1 MDLIS
6 VIIPYYKK
14 KKFIDHSL
22 NSVIN
27 QTYSNFEIIIIY
39 DDEDKSELNYLIE
52 RYKNN
57 KKIKFIVNEKNIGAG
72 LSRNKGIISANGEY
86 ISFIDADDVWEKDKL
101 KTQLTFMKNI
111 GSKISHTSYKIINEK
126 NDVIGIRK
134 AKNFFNIEEII
145 KSCDIGLSSVML
157 KKEIMDSEIQFPNLR
172 TKEDFVLWLKILSK
186 EIHISAVDQNLLLW
200 RKTENSLSSS
210 VFQKLLDGFRVYNK
224 FMNFNFF
231 ISIYYLICLSS
242 NYILKRI
249 ND

>member
-14 KKFIDHSL
+14 KRFIDHSL

-39 DDEDKSELNYLIE
+39 DDEDKTELNYLIE
-52 RYKNN
+52 KYKYN

-72 LSRNKGIISANGEY
+72 LSRNKGIISANGKY

-101 KTQLTFMKNI
+101 KIQLTFMKNI
-111 GSKISHTSYKIINEK
+111 GSKISHTSYKIINEE
-126 NDVIGIRK
+126 NEVIGIRK
-134 AKNFFNIEEII
+134 AKNFFNIKEII

-157 KKEIMDSEIQFPNLR
+157 KKEIIDSEIQFPNLR

-186 EIHISAVDQNLLLW
+186 EIQISALDQNLLLW

>member
-14 KKFIDHSL
+14 KRFIDHSL

-39 DDEDKSELNYLIE
+39 DDEDKTELNYLIE
-52 RYKNN
+52 KYKNY

-72 LSRNKGIISANGEY
+72 LSRNKGIISANGKY

-101 KTQLTFMKNI
+101 KIQLTFMKNI
-111 GSKISHTSYKIINEK
+111 GSKISHTSYKIINEE
-126 NDVIGIRK
+126 NEVIGRRK
-134 AKNFFNIEEII
+134 AKNFFNIKEII

-157 KKEIMDSEIQFPNLR
+157 KKEIIDSEIQFPNLR

-186 EIHISAVDQNLLLW
+186 EIQISALDQNLLLW

>member
-14 KKFIDHSL
+14 KRFIDHSL

-39 DDEDKSELNYLIE
+39 DDEDKTELNYLIE
-52 RYKNN
+52 KYKNY

-101 KTQLTFMKNI
+101 KIQLTFMKNI
-111 GSKISHTSYKIINEK
+111 GSKISHTSYKIINEE
-126 NDVIGIRK
+126 NEVIGIRK
-134 AKNFFNIEEII
+134 AKNFFNIKEII

-157 KKEIMDSEIQFPNLR
+157 KKEIIDSEIQFPNLR

-186 EIHISAVDQNLLLW
+186 EIQISALDQNLLLW

>member
-22 NSVIN
+22 SSVIN
-27 QTYSNFEIIIIY
+27 QTYSNYEIIIIY
-39 DDEDKSELNYLIE
+39 DDENRTELNYLTE
-52 RYKNN
+52 RYKDN
-57 KKIKFIVNEKNIGAG
+57 KKIKFIVNDKNIGAG
-72 LSRNKGIISANGEY
+72 LSRNKGITFARGEY
-86 ISFIDADDVWEKDKL
+86 ISFIDADDIWEKDKL
-101 KTQLTFMKNI
+101 KIQLTFMKKI
-111 GSKISHTSYKIINEK
+111 ESKVSHTSYKIINEE

-157 KKEIMDSEIQFPNLR
+157 KKEIINSEIQFPNLR

-186 EIHISAVDQNLLLW
+186 KIPISAVDQNLLLW

>member
-14 KKFIDHSL
+14 KRFIDHSL

-39 DDEDKSELNYLIE
+39 DDEDKTELNYLIE
-52 RYKNN
+52 KYKNY

-72 LSRNKGIISANGEY
+72 LSRNKGIISANGKY

-101 KTQLTFMKNI
+101 KIQLTFMKNI
-111 GSKISHTSYKIINEK
+111 GSKISHTSYKIINEE
-126 NDVIGIRK
+126 NEVIGIRK
-134 AKNFFNIEEII
+134 AKNFFNIKEII

-157 KKEIMDSEIQFPNLR
+157 KKEIIDSEIQFPNLR

-186 EIHISAVDQNLLLW
+186 EIQISALDQNLLLW

-210 VFQKLLDGFRVYNK
+210 VSQKLLDGFRVYNK

-231 ISIYYLICLSS
+231 ISIYYLLCLSS
-242 NYILKRI
+242 NYI
-249 ND
+249 

>member
-1 MDLIS
+1 
-6 VIIPYYKK
+6 
-14 KKFIDHSL
+14 
-22 NSVIN
+22 
-27 QTYSNFEIIIIY
+27 
-39 DDEDKSELNYLIE
+39 
-52 RYKNN
+52 
-57 KKIKFIVNEKNIGAG
+57 
-72 LSRNKGIISANGEY
+72 
-86 ISFIDADDVWEKDKL
+86 
-101 KTQLTFMKNI
+101 MKNI

>member
-14 KKFIDHSL
+14 KRFIDHSL

-39 DDEDKSELNYLIE
+39 DDEDKTELNYLIE
-52 RYKNN
+52 KYKNY

-72 LSRNKGIISANGEY
+72 LSRNKGIISANGKY

-101 KTQLTFMKNI
+101 KIQLTFMKNI
-111 GSKISHTSYKIINEK
+111 GSKISHTSYKIINEE
-126 NDVIGIRK
+126 NEVIGIRK
-134 AKNFFNIEEII
+134 AKNFFNIKEII

-157 KKEIMDSEIQFPNLR
+157 KKEIIDSEIQFPNLR

-186 EIHISAVDQNLLLW
+186 EIQISALDQNLLLW

>member
-14 KKFIDHSL
+14 KRFIDHSL

-39 DDEDKSELNYLIE
+39 DDEDKTELNYLIE
-52 RYKNN
+52 KYKNY

-101 KTQLTFMKNI
+101 KIQLTFMKNI
-111 GSKISHTSYKIINEK
+111 GSKISHTSYKIINEE
-126 NDVIGIRK
+126 NEVIGIRK
-134 AKNFFNIEEII
+134 AKNFFNIKEII

-157 KKEIMDSEIQFPNLR
+157 KKEIIDSEIQFPNLR

-186 EIHISAVDQNLLLW
+186 EIQISALDQNLLLW

-210 VFQKLLDGFRVYNK
+210 VFQKLLDGFRVYNQ

-231 ISIYYLICLSS
+231 ISIYYLICFQGL
-242 NYILKRI
+242 YFCA
-249 ND
+249 